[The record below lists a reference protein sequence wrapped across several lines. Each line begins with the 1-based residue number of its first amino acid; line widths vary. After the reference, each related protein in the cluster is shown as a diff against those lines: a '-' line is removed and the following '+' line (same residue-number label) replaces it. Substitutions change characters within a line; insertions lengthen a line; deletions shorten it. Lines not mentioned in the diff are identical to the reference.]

1 VEGACRVNA
10 RVPTCECQSEQRRSG
25 QAADDGGRRNVEWAA
40 DQKRYCQFAS
50 WTPINRVVCR
60 SPDNQTSDV
69 SVRQECFGNAR
80 LAGIGLNE
88 RRRFSSSSM
97 TEIQTR
103 GLAFIEFDEKHTHG
117 VPGELLPFG
126 QVGQ

>member
-1 VEGACRVNA
+1 
-10 RVPTCECQSEQRRSG
+10 
-25 QAADDGGRRNVEWAA
+25 
-40 DQKRYCQFAS
+40 
-50 WTPINRVVCR
+50 
-60 SPDNQTSDV
+60 
-69 SVRQECFGNAR
+69 
-80 LAGIGLNE
+80 
-88 RRRFSSSSM
+88 M